1 MSQQECDSYAS
12 DTDSDASSVV
22 APSFSPIKSIDA
34 DSEHTAPLCPVSGQG
49 DIAIPSCTTPTASN
63 PLCLVSTLGD
73 IAIPSYTTPKAGK
86 Q

>member
-1 MSQQECDSYAS
+1 MI

-22 APSFSPIKSIDA
+22 APSFSPIKSIDG
-34 DSEHTAPLCPVSGQG
+34 DSEHTVPSLRPVSAQG

-63 PLCLVSTLGD
+63 PLCLVSAPGH
-73 IAIPSYTTPKAGK
+73 IAIPSYTTPTASECH